1 MALLASLFNK
11 RNLFTF
17 GLICIS
23 ILVLYPSFSN
33 CHAKGDDLRKKTL
46 LADRNVIIFTAA
58 TFKEFVMKH
67 PRPYDVVVLFT
78 LKMKCSLCE
87 SVKNEY
93 YQVAESFVEANGH
106 KPDME
111 NRRRA
116 VIFGILHYS
125 DDTSQIFKNLKLP
138 ATTSILY
145 TTPKNIVLD
154 DNNEAQIKFDEDFVV
169 GFKDRY
175 DAVYAHKI
183 LEFVNAKSGRKI
195 ELRKNP
201 LMFILYFLIFVS
213 VLVAGFLLFTKFR
226 AVFLSP
232 NLWLIGSLAVYII
245 CIGGIV
251 YNIIHGTPFA
261 KFDKDGNIKELIHS
275 GQRSQYVGEGLL
287 LSSLFV
293 ACGTLMFAFNWV
305 NKIKGYWQNKIASV
319 ILVFSIVITSKIII
333 SIYQKKASWYG
344 PTFAPPAGYI
354 KGPLIN
360 DQGNSF

>member
-1 MALLASLFNK
+1 MVFKTQPFLQKALLL
-11 RNLFTF
+11 
-17 GLICIS
+17 
-23 ILVLYPSFSN
+23 SFIAATVCTLLSTVS
-33 CHAKGDDLRKKTL
+33 CHPKGDELRRRSLSAEK
-46 LADRNVIIFTAA
+46 NVIIFTAQ
-58 TFKEFVMKH
+58 TFREFVMKH
-67 PRPYDVVVLFT
+67 PRPYDVVILFT
-78 LKMKCSLCE
+78 LKMKCNLCDA
-87 SVKNEY
+87 VKNEF
-93 YQVAESFVEANGH
+93 YQVSESFVEAGGH

-125 DDTSQIFKNLKLP
+125 DDTSSIFKNLKLP

-154 DNNEAQIKFDEDFVV
+154 DNGEAQIKYDEDFVV
-169 GFKDRY
+169 GFKDKY

-201 LMFILYFLIFVS
+201 FMFLLYFIIFIS
-213 VLVAGFLLFTKFR
+213 VLVLGFFLFTKFHK
-226 AVFLSP
+226 VFLSP
-232 NLWLIGSLAVYII
+232 NLWLIGSFAVYII

-261 KFDKDGNIKELIHS
+261 KFDREGNIKELIHS

-293 ACGTLMFAFNWV
+293 FCGSLIFAFNWI
-305 NKIKGYWQNKIASV
+305 NRIKGYWPHKIAAFV
-319 ILVFSIVITSKIII
+319 LVFMIAITSRIII

-344 PTFAPPAGYI
+344 PTFAPPHNYI